1 MSFNRHAFYNAG
13 DVNLAV
19 IVAYEVNRAA
29 QNGTWAVENGISYFT
44 TDDFIGGTTANDSN
58 KGSYIKVFTGFND
71 MQGRIKSKMYA
82 IEFFFMNPDFTKDYT
97 GIGRTAFNV
106 RRVNKDVSRKGCFT
120 SCASNLL
127 YRKYE

>member
-29 QNGTWAVENGISYFT
+29 QNGTWAVENGVSYFIT
-44 TDDFIGGTTANDSN
+44 EDFIGGTTANDNN

-82 IEFFFMNPDFTKDYT
+82 IEFFFMNTDYAKDYT
-97 GIGRTAFNV
+97 SVGRTDFNV
-106 RRVNKDVSRKGCFT
+106 RKVNKDVSRNG
-120 SCASNLL
+120 
-127 YRKYE
+127 